1 MRSLG
6 RNYGKSVIDLRS
18 FMNDFITASV
28 VWISIGAVWTYF
40 SDRRAYNEGM
50 IDAIVLHNR
59 GELTYTTYTNEEGE
73 TMVEIKVGE
82 DA

>member
-1 MRSLG
+1 
-6 RNYGKSVIDLRS
+6 
-18 FMNDFITASV
+18 MNDFITASV

-59 GELTYTTYTNEEGE
+59 GELTYKTYTNEEGE